1 MKLLYGFLA
10 LIGLVL
16 PFTQLITWI
25 IDNGLDVN
33 LFIQQAMENKISI
46 FAWLDVIITVV
57 VIIIMVINDGRKYK
71 ISFLWI
77 PIVGS
82 LTVGASLGL
91 PLFLLMRELRMDKIK
106 REN

>member
-25 IDNGLDVN
+25 IENGFDIN
-33 LFIQQAMENKISI
+33 LFIQHAMENKISI

-57 VIIIMVINDGRKYK
+57 VIIIMVVNDGRKYK
-71 ISFLWI
+71 IGFLWI

-91 PLFLLMRELRMDKIK
+91 PLFLLMRELRMDKI
-106 REN
+106 NVGN

>member
-33 LFIQQAMENKISI
+33 LFIQHAMENKISI
-46 FAWLDVIITVV
+46 FAW
-57 VIIIMVINDGRKYK
+57 
-71 ISFLWI
+71 
-77 PIVGS
+77 
-82 LTVGASLGL
+82 
-91 PLFLLMRELRMDKIK
+91 
-106 REN
+106 